1 MKTCHVL
8 ELWDVEIKILK
19 VDGLH
24 GIQILLVIEKVLVDE
39 AWTWVLDLVCQNE
52 W

>member
-8 ELWDVEIKILK
+8 KLWDIEIKILK

-24 GIQILLVIEKVLVDE
+24 RIEIFLVIEKVFVDE